1 MYFVFYAGANPLQK
15 ALISCF
21 PEELKD
27 RDPDSLVILWHAV
40 LYFREIIGCYD
51 LYLHVGTVS
60 QRVKDCIPSIEEDV
74 GANVFILILG
84 LFPLEVEA
92 FERRITQEGADQLSR
107 MLGTHPTWWSSWLLD

>member
-1 MYFVFYAGANPLQK
+1 MYFGFYAGANAVQE

-21 PEELKD
+21 PNELKD
-27 RDPDSLVILWHAV
+27 RDPDSFVMLWNAV
-40 LYFREIIGCYD
+40 LYFREITGCND
-51 LYLHVGTVS
+51 LDLHVGTVS

-74 GANVFILILG
+74 GANVFILG

-107 MLGTHPTWWSSWLLD
+107 LLGTPPTWWSSWLLD